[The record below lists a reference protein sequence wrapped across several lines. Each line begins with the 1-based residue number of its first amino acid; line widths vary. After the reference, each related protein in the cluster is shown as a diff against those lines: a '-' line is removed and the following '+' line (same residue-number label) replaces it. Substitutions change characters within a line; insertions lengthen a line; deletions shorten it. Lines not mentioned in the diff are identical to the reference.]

1 MTSTPARP
9 RTRKSPEAR
18 RGEILRAASAIA
30 LSEGLERITLRA
42 VAERLDV
49 RPGLVTHY
57 FPAAEG
63 LVVEAFVD
71 AASAQRERLFRDD
84 GSPLERIARFVAHAD
99 GTDALPLA
107 RLWLNA
113 RHLSR
118 FIPGLATALEEQ
130 EKLDEARLRQV
141 VEAAIA
147 EGEVPACDAGDTA
160 IRILMALDGKGAYAN
175 DRAPYTDEVYLHFVS
190 DYAEWALGLPR
201 GRLGDAG
208 RRRDSD

>member
-1 MTSTPARP
+1 MASTPARP
-9 RTRKSPEAR
+9 RVRKSPEAR
-18 RGEILRAASAIA
+18 RSEILGAASAIA

-42 VAERLDV
+42 VAERLGV

-57 FPAAEG
+57 FPAAEA
-63 LVVEAFVD
+63 LVVEAFVT
-71 AASAQRERLFRDD
+71 AASEQRERLFRVN

-99 GTDALPLA
+99 GADALPLA

-118 FIPGLATALEEQ
+118 FIPGLAGALEEQ

-141 VEAAIA
+141 IEAAIA
-147 EGEVPACDAGDTA
+147 DGDVPARDAGDTA

-175 DRAPYTDEVYLHFVS
+175 DRTPYTDEVYLHFVT
-190 DYAEWALGLPR
+190 DYAEWALGVPR
-201 GRLGDAG
+201 GRLRDGG
-208 RRRDSD
+208 RRGPD